1 MTAAAGHLDRR
12 TATYV
17 DEVLSTIDA
26 FVPIVEAYLVGSA
39 AAGGFDPE
47 TSDVDLAVVVGEAL
61 GERRRV
67 LVDRIAAIRC
77 PVRDLELVLYVEGA
91 APSEVELNLNHG
103 EEEPDAEAFWF
114 VLDAALAEEHAVPL
128 RNGIPWSRLFEPVS
142 EERVRGAV
150 RESLAWSERR
160 DDEFGR
166 VNAARARHY
175 LDHGEWISKADAA

>member
-1 MTAAAGHLDRR
+1 MVGHLDRR
-12 TATYV
+12 TAAYV
-17 DEVLSTIDA
+17 ADVLSAIDA
-26 FVPIVEAYLVGSA
+26 LVPIVEAYLVGSG

-47 TSDVDLAVVVGEAL
+47 TSDVDLAVVVGEPL
-61 GERRRV
+61 GKRRRV
-67 LVDRIAAIRC
+67 LVDRIAAIPC

-91 APSEVELNLNHG
+91 APAEVELNVNHG
-103 EEEPDAEAFWF
+103 QEQPDAEAFWF

-128 RNGIPWSRLFEPVS
+128 RNGILWGRLFEPVS
-142 EERVRGAV
+142 EERVQEAV

-175 LDHGEWISKADAA
+175 LEHGEWVSKADAE